1 MNGLT
6 ISKVQLRKDISL
18 LKKQHS
24 VENLNT
30 QSEAVVK
37 HLLNN
42 SFLVNAKRVVM
53 YYPLADEVD
62 VRKAITR
69 LCDYGIDVFLP
80 QVVSDN
86 EMVFRRYDGLDSMHK
101 GAFGIMEPTG
111 FLLDDIDTINVIVV
125 PGVAFDSFGNRL
137 GRGKGYYD
145 RMLIKMTNSYKIGV
159 CFNFQ
164 KLEKIPVEPNDVKMD
179 IVISSQ

>member
-6 ISKVQLRKDISL
+6 ISKVQLRKDICL

-62 VRKAITR
+62 VRES
-69 LCDYGIDVFLP
+69 YN
-80 QVVSDN
+80 S
-86 EMVFRRYDGLDSMHK
+86 
-101 GAFGIMEPTG
+101 IM
-111 FLLDDIDTINVIVV
+111 
-125 PGVAFDSFGNRL
+125 
-137 GRGKGYYD
+137 
-145 RMLIKMTNSYKIGV
+145 
-159 CFNFQ
+159 
-164 KLEKIPVEPNDVKMD
+164 
-179 IVISSQ
+179 